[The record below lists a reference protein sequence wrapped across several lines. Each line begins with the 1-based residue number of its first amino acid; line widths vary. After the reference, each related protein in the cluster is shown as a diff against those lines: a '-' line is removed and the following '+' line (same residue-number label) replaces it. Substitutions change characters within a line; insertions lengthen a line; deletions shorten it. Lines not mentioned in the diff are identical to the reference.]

1 MGILQEI
8 LLFSFLVFSWKQSNV
23 KLFIASQD
31 LYQIILWKVVPYSIL
46 HCLSV
51 GSVHLFPSKATYL
64 NVIKLTYLFTQF
76 SLHNLLKKKKK
87 KRVFSMIFFSKIIG
101 TF

>member
-64 NVIKLTYLFTQF
+64 AQELEI
-76 SLHNLLKKKKK
+76 SL
-87 KRVFSMIFFSKIIG
+87 SKNRASLS
-101 TF
+101 

>member
-76 SLHNLLKKKKK
+76 SLHNL
-87 KRVFSMIFFSKIIG
+87 
-101 TF
+101 